1 MSLAELKKSGRIR
14 EIQVDR
20 KQIGSLMA
28 VARRDL
34 GVAEGLAGR
43 NFDWCYMA
51 AYNSMLQASRALMC
65 SYGYSAGEEA
75 HHKTVV
81 EFAGEVLGKEGEAS
95 AIALDRMRR
104 KRHDVVYDEAGAISA
119 YEAKN
124 ALEAAKNYFTM
135 MEGRIMRKISP

>member
-14 EIQVDR
+14 EMPVDR

-75 HHKTVV
+75 HHKTAV
-81 EFAGEVLGKEGEAS
+81 EFVAAVLGEKDAGVANT
-95 AIALDRMRR
+95 LDRMRR
-104 KRHDVVYDEAGAISA
+104 KRHDVTYDEAGIISE
-119 YEAKN
+119 YEAKH
-124 ALEAAKNYFTM
+124 ALETARSYLAMIEK
-135 MEGRIMRKISP
+135 RIRKRE

>member
-81 EFAGEVLGKEGEAS
+81 EFVAAVLGEKDAGVANT
-95 AIALDRMRR
+95 LDRMRR
-104 KRHDVVYDEAGAISA
+104 KRHDVTYDEAGIISE
-119 YEAKN
+119 YEAKH
-124 ALEAAKNYFTM
+124 ALETARSYLAMIEK
-135 MEGRIMRKISP
+135 RIRKRE

>member
-81 EFAGEVLGKEGEAS
+81 EFAAAVLGEKDAGVANT
-95 AIALDRMRR
+95 LDRMRR
-104 KRHDVVYDEAGAISA
+104 KRHDVTYDEAGIISE
-119 YEAKN
+119 YEAKH
-124 ALEAAKNYFTM
+124 ALETARGYLAMIEK
-135 MEGRIMRKISP
+135 RIKKG